1 MPWLLTIYEAREHR
15 AAYEA
20 SLRAA
25 VDSAF
30 SESQPPRLI
39 LESEILAAL
48 PKDVVD
54 DNYFVF
60 AVEVSLKFAS
70 SVVLETRIGQCR
82 LPIRRRHLDALTFGD
97 PIAVPIPPGLG
108 RQSSM
113 APGLNPAGMS
123 GPSSDAKISEK
134 ISFTAGAL

>member
-82 LPIRRRHLDALTFGD
+82 LPSGSPSRRSTAMSSLTT
-97 PIAVPIPPGLG
+97 A
-108 RQSSM
+108 SS
-113 APGLNPAGMS
+113 
-123 GPSSDAKISEK
+123 
-134 ISFTAGAL
+134 